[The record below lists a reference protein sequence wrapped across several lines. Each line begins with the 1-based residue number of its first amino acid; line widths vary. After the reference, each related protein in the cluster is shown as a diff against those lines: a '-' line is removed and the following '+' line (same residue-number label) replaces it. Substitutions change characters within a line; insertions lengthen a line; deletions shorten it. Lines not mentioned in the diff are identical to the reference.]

1 MKRLLTPCLLAWC
14 LISPITNASDCH
26 VHFTSVDVN
35 VRKALTIGSKFPH
48 WQAREQMCERLSS
61 FDGAINVA
69 GGFSTGAGTVSY
81 FVDLT
86 VSDRATGLSIPDHG
100 VNYVLSGRF
109 PDAKTESEL
118 IGIAIPAFRNST
130 QQLLQHW
137 HESGKFEKAVK
148 AFLNSR
154 NILNRR

>member
-1 MKRLLTPCLLAWC
+1 MKRLLTSSLLACC
-14 LISPITNASDCH
+14 LIATTIQASDCQ
-26 VHFTSVDVN
+26 VHFTSVDGN
-35 VRKALTIGSKFPH
+35 VRKALTIGSKFPQ
-48 WQAREQMCERLSS
+48 WQARQQMCERLRS

-100 VNYVLSGRF
+100 VNYILSGRF
-109 PDAKTESEL
+109 PDAKIESEL

-137 HESGKFEKAVK
+137 YESGKFEKAVNT
-148 AFLNSR
+148 FLNSR
-154 NILNRR
+154 NVLQQR